1 MRIFIFL
8 MLVFTV
14 CNAQK
19 VEITADSFEAD
30 EKKHISTLVGNVT
43 ILKGADLI
51 KADNL
56 IVRFDEKNKP
66 IEYIANGNISF
77 NIVTQNQEFD
87 GSAQKLLYNPKTLKY
102 EISGNAIINEKTQHQ
117 KLMGEKIIID
127 RISGKSKI
135 IGAKNRPVKFIF
147 DVKE

>member
-1 MRIFIFL
+1 MKVILFFLLFINYL
-8 MLVFTV
+8 Y
-14 CNAQK
+14 AQK

-30 EKKHISTLVGNVT
+30 EKKHISTLIGNVT

-51 KADNL
+51 RADKL
-56 IVRFDEKNKP
+56 IVKFDNDNKP
-66 IEYIANGNISF
+66 IKYIANGNISF
-77 NIVTQNQEFD
+77 NIITKNQEFD

-102 EISGNAIINEKTQHQ
+102 EISGNAIINEKKQHQ
-117 KLMGEKIIID
+117 KLIGEKIVID

-135 IGAKNRPVKFIF
+135 LGAKNQPVKFIF

>member
-1 MRIFIFL
+1 MRALLILTILFNI
-8 MLVFTV
+8 
-14 CNAQK
+14 CYAQK

-30 EKKHISTLVGNVT
+30 EKQHISTPIGNVT

-51 KADNL
+51 RADKL
-56 IVRFDEKNKP
+56 IVRFDNDNKP
-66 IEYIANGNISF
+66 IEYIANGDISF
-77 NIVTQNQEFD
+77 NIITQNQEFD

-102 EISGNAIINEKTQHQ
+102 EISGNAIINEKKQHQ
-117 KLMGEKIIID
+117 QLIGEKIIID

-135 IGAKNRPVKFIF
+135 LGAKNRPVKFIF